1 MHDTLALFPLQIV
14 VFPDERLNLH
24 IFEPRY
30 KQLIQDCVTEGISF
44 GINTFMKSELQS
56 IGTEVKL
63 LAIEKE
69 YDNGELDIRTRAI
82 GVYRLEEYFPTLT
95 GKMYAGGEISRM
107 NYEYEGPM
115 HLTQQLLE
123 LVGELYRLYEVDK
136 ALPKPET
143 PFLSY
148 QLAHYLGLKLEQE
161 YDLLCM
167 KSEEERL
174 NFLLFHV
181 QGLLPGAREVKSL
194 KDRVRLNGHFKNLI
208 SPGI

>member
-1 MHDTLALFPLQIV
+1 MHDNLALFPLQIV

-30 KQLIQDCVTEGISF
+30 KQLIRDCVTEGISF

-56 IGTEVKL
+56 IGTEVRL

-69 YDNGELDIRTRAI
+69 YDNGEMDIRTLAI
-82 GVYRLEEYFPTLT
+82 GVYRLEEYFPSLP
-95 GKMYAGGEISRM
+95 GKMYAGGEITRIK
-107 NYEYEGPM
+107 YESAGPVY
-115 HLTQQLLE
+115 LVQQLLE
-123 LVGELYRLYEVDK
+123 LVEELYRLYELDK
-136 ALPKPET
+136 SLPRQET
-143 PFLSY
+143 PYLSY
-148 QLAHYLGLKLEQE
+148 HLAHYLGLQQDQE
-161 YDLLCM
+161 YELLCM

-174 NFLLFHV
+174 NYLLFHV

-208 SPGI
+208 PPSF